1 MDEKTLTSI
10 RDVCGKAI
18 APDFA
23 DSVKVVSVMARK
35 AGPHLHSVIELE
47 VDKNMRL
54 EDVMHVKEEM
64 EHHLHEMHHM
74 QTAIVDITTHCH
86 LC

>member
-1 MDEKTLTSI
+1 
-10 RDVCGKAI
+10 
-18 APDFA
+18 
-23 DSVKVVSVMARK
+23 
-35 AGPHLHSVIELE
+35 
-47 VDKNMRL
+47 MRL